1 MHQKMIQKQTQTQQ
15 LSLSQQRSLEVL
27 RMSEAQLQDAIKELC
42 EQNPFIE
49 YHQSKDLNEWIEE
62 GFVAP
67 VSWKEDLY
75 RQLNTNEETF
85 DPTICSF
92 IIETLNEK
100 GMFMDSEEESI
111 AYLNCSEDRWK
122 GSLKQVQSLDPA
134 GIAARNQSEC
144 IILQLDRK
152 KETFASHL
160 LKKYGQGKELLSWKE
175 IARRE
180 GATLKEIEEALD
192 KIRACSLYPNLQE
205 ATEKEEILI
214 PDFTIHVEGAD
225 VYIEPIQQGQ
235 LQILNIPKENKNLK
249 SYFQE
254 AHFFMDAMNKRNR
267 TLLILANEIIS
278 IQKNHFLFH
287 DELEPCTLQDIA
299 QKSGFHESTVSRTLS
314 NKYYQFEGNI
324 YPIKGLFVS
333 KTKGGTSQ
341 DSILK
346 AIQTLIEQE
355 DPHKPF
361 SDQQLCDQLE
371 ELGLYVSRRA
381 INKYRKILGIES
393 ASKRGSV
400 NIFV

>member
-62 GFVAP
+62 GFAAP

-393 ASKRGSV
+393 ASKRRK
-400 NIFV
+400 

>member
-62 GFVAP
+62 GFAAP

-324 YPIKGLFVS
+324 YPIKGLYVS

-393 ASKRGSV
+393 ASKRRK
-400 NIFV
+400 

>member
-27 RMSEAQLQDAIKELC
+27 RMSEAQLQNAIKELC
-42 EQNPFIE
+42 EQNPFVE
-49 YHQSKDLNEWIEE
+49 YHQNKDLNEWIEV
-62 GFVAP
+62 GFAAP

-75 RQLNTNEETF
+75 RQLNTNGKIFE
-85 DPTICSF
+85 PTICSF

-100 GMFMDSEEESI
+100 GMFVDSEEESI
-111 AYLNCSEDRWK
+111 AYLNCSKERWK
-122 GSLKQVQSLDPA
+122 AALEQVQSLDPA
-134 GIAARNQSEC
+134 GIGARNQSEC

-160 LKKYGQGKELLSWKE
+160 LKKYGKEKEPLSWKE
-175 IARRE
+175 IARKE
-180 GATLKEIEEALD
+180 GVNQKRIEEALD
-192 KIRACSLYPNLQE
+192 LIRSCSLYPNLQE
-205 ATEKEEILI
+205 ASEKEEILI
-214 PDFTIHVEGAD
+214 PDFTIRVED
-225 VYIEPIQQGQ
+225 EEVYIEPIQQGQ
-235 LQILNIPKENKNLK
+235 LQILAVPKENKNLR

-267 TLLILANEIIS
+267 TLLVLANEIIS

-287 DELEPCTLQDIA
+287 DELEPCTLQNIA

-324 YPIKGLFVS
+324 YPLKGLFVS

-393 ASKRGSV
+393 ASKRRK
-400 NIFV
+400 

>member
-62 GFVAP
+62 GFAAP

-287 DELEPCTLQDIA
+287 DELELCTLQDIA

-393 ASKRGSV
+393 ASKRRK
-400 NIFV
+400 

>member
-381 INKYRKILGIES
+381 INKYRKILGTES
-393 ASKRGSV
+393 ASKRRK
-400 NIFV
+400 

>member
-27 RMSEAQLQDAIKELC
+27 RMSEAQLQEAIKELC
-42 EQNPFIE
+42 EQNPFVE
-49 YHQSKDLNEWIEE
+49 YHQNKDLNEWIEE
-62 GFVAP
+62 GFAAP

-75 RQLNTNEETF
+75 RQLNTNGKIF

-100 GMFMDSEEESI
+100 GMFVDSEEESI
-111 AYLNCSEDRWK
+111 AYLNCSKERWK
-122 GSLKQVQSLDPA
+122 AALEQVQSLDPA
-134 GIAARNQSEC
+134 GIGARNQSEC

-160 LKKYGQGKELLSWKE
+160 LKKYGKEKEPLSWKE
-175 IARRE
+175 IARKE
-180 GATLKEIEEALD
+180 GVNQKRIEEALD
-192 KIRACSLYPNLQE
+192 SIRSCSLYPNLQE
-205 ATEKEEILI
+205 ASEKEEILI
-214 PDFTIHVEGAD
+214 PDFTIRVED
-225 VYIEPIQQGQ
+225 EEVYIEPIQQGQ
-235 LQILNIPKENKNLK
+235 LQILAVPKENKNLR

-254 AHFFMDAMNKRNR
+254 AHFFVDAMNKLNR
-267 TLLILANEIIS
+267 TLLVLANEIIS

-324 YPIKGLFVS
+324 YPLKGLFVS

-393 ASKRGSV
+393 ASKRRK
-400 NIFV
+400 

>member
-27 RMSEAQLQDAIKELC
+27 RMSEAQLQEAIKELC
-42 EQNPFIE
+42 EQNPFVE
-49 YHQSKDLNEWIEE
+49 YHQNKDLNEWIEE
-62 GFVAP
+62 GFAAP

-75 RQLNTNEETF
+75 RQLNTNGKIF

-100 GMFMDSEEESI
+100 GMFVDSEEESI
-111 AYLNCSEDRWK
+111 AYLNCSKERWK
-122 GSLKQVQSLDPA
+122 AALEQVQSLDPA
-134 GIAARNQSEC
+134 GIGARNQSEC

-160 LKKYGQGKELLSWKE
+160 LKKYGKEKEPLSWKE
-175 IARRE
+175 IARKE
-180 GATLKEIEEALD
+180 GVNQKRIEEALD
-192 KIRACSLYPNLQE
+192 SIRSCSLYPNLQE
-205 ATEKEEILI
+205 ASEKEEILI
-214 PDFTIHVEGAD
+214 PDFTIRVED
-225 VYIEPIQQGQ
+225 EEVYIEPIQQGQ
-235 LQILNIPKENKNLK
+235 LQILAVPKENKNLR

-254 AHFFMDAMNKRNR
+254 AHFFVDAMNKRNR
-267 TLLILANEIIS
+267 TLLVLANEIIS

-324 YPIKGLFVS
+324 YPLKGLFVS

-393 ASKRGSV
+393 ASKRRK
-400 NIFV
+400 

>member
-27 RMSEAQLQDAIKELC
+27 RMSEAIKELC
-42 EQNPFIE
+42 EQNPFVE
-49 YHQSKDLNEWIEE
+49 YHQNKDLNESIEE
-62 GFVAP
+62 GFAAP

-75 RQLNTNEETF
+75 RQLNTNGKIF

-100 GMFMDSEEESI
+100 GMFVDSEEESI
-111 AYLNCSEDRWK
+111 AYLNCSKERWK
-122 GSLKQVQSLDPA
+122 AALEQVQSLDPA
-134 GIAARNQSEC
+134 GIGARNQSEC

-160 LKKYGQGKELLSWKE
+160 LKKYGKEKEPLSWKE
-175 IARRE
+175 IARKE
-180 GATLKEIEEALD
+180 GVNQKRIEEALD
-192 KIRACSLYPNLQE
+192 SIRSCSLYPNLQE
-205 ATEKEEILI
+205 ASEKEEILI
-214 PDFTIHVEGAD
+214 PDFTIRVED
-225 VYIEPIQQGQ
+225 EEVYIEPIQQGQ

-393 ASKRGSV
+393 ASKRRK
-400 NIFV
+400 

>member
-62 GFVAP
+62 GFAAP

-175 IARRE
+175 IARKE
-180 GATLKEIEEALD
+180 GVNQKRIEEALD
-192 KIRACSLYPNLQE
+192 SIRSCSLYPNLQE
-205 ATEKEEILI
+205 ASEKEEILI
-214 PDFTIHVEGAD
+214 PDFTIRVED
-225 VYIEPIQQGQ
+225 EEVYIEPIQQGQ
-235 LQILNIPKENKNLK
+235 LQILAVPKENKNLR

-254 AHFFMDAMNKRNR
+254 AHFFVDAMNKRNR
-267 TLLILANEIIS
+267 TLLVLANEIIS

-324 YPIKGLFVS
+324 YPLKGLFVS

-393 ASKRGSV
+393 ASKRRK
-400 NIFV
+400 

>member
-27 RMSEAQLQDAIKELC
+27 RMSEAQLQEAIKELC
-42 EQNPFIE
+42 EQNPFVE
-49 YHQSKDLNEWIEE
+49 YHQNKDLNEWIEE
-62 GFVAP
+62 GFAAP

-75 RQLNTNEETF
+75 RQLNTNGKIF

-100 GMFMDSEEESI
+100 GMFVDSEEESI
-111 AYLNCSEDRWK
+111 AYLNCSKERWK
-122 GSLKQVQSLDPA
+122 AALEQVQSLDPA
-134 GIAARNQSEC
+134 GIGARNQSEC

-160 LKKYGQGKELLSWKE
+160 LKKYGKEKEPLSWKE
-175 IARRE
+175 IARKE
-180 GATLKEIEEALD
+180 GVNQKRIEEALD
-192 KIRACSLYPNLQE
+192 SIRSCSLYPNLQE
-205 ATEKEEILI
+205 ASEKEEILI
-214 PDFTIHVEGAD
+214 PDFTIRVED
-225 VYIEPIQQGQ
+225 EEVYIEPIQQGQ

-393 ASKRGSV
+393 ASKRRK
-400 NIFV
+400 

>member
-27 RMSEAQLQDAIKELC
+27 RMSEAQLQEAIKELC
-42 EQNPFIE
+42 EQNPFVE
-49 YHQSKDLNEWIEE
+49 YHQNKDLNEWIEE
-62 GFVAP
+62 GFAAP

-75 RQLNTNEETF
+75 RQLNTNGKIF

-100 GMFMDSEEESI
+100 GMFVDSEEESI
-111 AYLNCSEDRWK
+111 AYLNCSKERWK
-122 GSLKQVQSLDPA
+122 AALEQVQSLDPA
-134 GIAARNQSEC
+134 GIGARNQSEC

-160 LKKYGQGKELLSWKE
+160 LKKYGKEKEPLSWKE
-175 IARRE
+175 IARKE
-180 GATLKEIEEALD
+180 GVNQKRIEEALD
-192 KIRACSLYPNLQE
+192 SIRSCSLYPNLQE
-205 ATEKEEILI
+205 ASEKEEILI
-214 PDFTIHVEGAD
+214 PDFTIRVED
-225 VYIEPIQQGQ
+225 EEVYIEPIQQGQ

-346 AIQTLIEQE
+346 EIQTLIEQE

-393 ASKRGSV
+393 ASKRRK
-400 NIFV
+400 

>member
-393 ASKRGSV
+393 ASKRRK
-400 NIFV
+400 

>member
-27 RMSEAQLQDAIKELC
+27 RMSESQLQDAIKELC

-62 GFVAP
+62 GFAAP

-393 ASKRGSV
+393 ASKRRK
-400 NIFV
+400 

>member
-62 GFVAP
+62 GFATP

-393 ASKRGSV
+393 ASKRRK
-400 NIFV
+400 

>member
-27 RMSEAQLQDAIKELC
+27 RMSEAQLQNAIKELC
-42 EQNPFIE
+42 EQNPFVE
-49 YHQSKDLNEWIEE
+49 YHQNKDLNEWIEE
-62 GFVAP
+62 GFAAP

-75 RQLNTNEETF
+75 RQLNTNGKIFE
-85 DPTICSF
+85 PTICSF

-100 GMFMDSEEESI
+100 GMFVDSEEESI
-111 AYLNCSEDRWK
+111 AYLNCSKERWK
-122 GSLKQVQSLDPA
+122 AALEQVQSLDPA
-134 GIAARNQSEC
+134 GIGARNQSEC

-160 LKKYGQGKELLSWKE
+160 LKKYGKEKEPLSWKE
-175 IARRE
+175 IARKE
-180 GATLKEIEEALD
+180 GVNQKRIEEALD
-192 KIRACSLYPNLQE
+192 LIRSCSLYPNLQE
-205 ATEKEEILI
+205 ASEKEEILI
-214 PDFTIHVEGAD
+214 PDFTIRVED
-225 VYIEPIQQGQ
+225 EEVYIEPIQQGQ
-235 LQILNIPKENKNLK
+235 LQILAVPKENKNLR

-267 TLLILANEIIS
+267 TLLVLANEIIS

-287 DELEPCTLQDIA
+287 DELEPCTLQNIA

-324 YPIKGLFVS
+324 YPLKGLFVS

-393 ASKRGSV
+393 ASKRRK
-400 NIFV
+400 

>member
-287 DELEPCTLQDIA
+287 DELEPCILQDIA

-393 ASKRGSV
+393 ASKRRK
-400 NIFV
+400 

>member
-27 RMSEAQLQDAIKELC
+27 RMSEAQLQEAIKELC
-42 EQNPFIE
+42 EQNPFVE
-49 YHQSKDLNEWIEE
+49 YHQNKDLNEWIEE
-62 GFVAP
+62 GFAAP

-75 RQLNTNEETF
+75 RQLNTNGKIF

-100 GMFMDSEEESI
+100 GMFVDSEEESI
-111 AYLNCSEDRWK
+111 AYLNCSKERWK
-122 GSLKQVQSLDPA
+122 AALEQVQSLDPA
-134 GIAARNQSEC
+134 GIGARNQSEC

-235 LQILNIPKENKNLK
+235 LQILNILKENKNLR

-254 AHFFMDAMNKRNR
+254 AHFFVDAMNKRNR
-267 TLLILANEIIS
+267 TLLVLANEIIS

-324 YPIKGLFVS
+324 YPLKGLFVS

-393 ASKRGSV
+393 ASKRRK
-400 NIFV
+400 

>member
-62 GFVAP
+62 GFAAP

-111 AYLNCSEDRWK
+111 AYLNCSKERWK
-122 GSLKQVQSLDPA
+122 AALEQVQSLDPA
-134 GIAARNQSEC
+134 GIGARNQSEC

-160 LKKYGQGKELLSWKE
+160 LKKYGKEKEPLSWKE
-175 IARRE
+175 IARKE
-180 GATLKEIEEALD
+180 GVNQKRIEEALD
-192 KIRACSLYPNLQE
+192 LIRSCSLYPNLQE
-205 ATEKEEILI
+205 ASEKEEILI
-214 PDFTIHVEGAD
+214 PDFTIRVED
-225 VYIEPIQQGQ
+225 EEVYIELIQQGQ
-235 LQILNIPKENKNLK
+235 LQILAVPKENKNLR

-254 AHFFMDAMNKRNR
+254 AHFFVDAMNKRNR
-267 TLLILANEIIS
+267 TLLVLANEIIS

-393 ASKRGSV
+393 ASKRRK
-400 NIFV
+400 

>member
-62 GFVAP
+62 GFAAP

-393 ASKRGSV
+393 VSKRRK
-400 NIFV
+400 

>member
-27 RMSEAQLQDAIKELC
+27 RMSEAQLQEAIKELC
-42 EQNPFIE
+42 EQNPFVE
-49 YHQSKDLNEWIEE
+49 YHQNKDLNEWIEE
-62 GFVAP
+62 GFAAP

-75 RQLNTNEETF
+75 RQLNTNGKIF

-100 GMFMDSEEESI
+100 GMFVDSEEESI
-111 AYLNCSEDRWK
+111 AYLNCSKERWK
-122 GSLKQVQSLDPA
+122 AALEQVQSLDPA
-134 GIAARNQSEC
+134 GIGARNQSEC

-160 LKKYGQGKELLSWKE
+160 LKKYGKEKEPLSWKE
-175 IARRE
+175 IAR
-180 GATLKEIEEALD
+180 KEEVNKKRIEEALD
-192 KIRACSLYPNLQE
+192 SIRSCSLYPNLQE
-205 ATEKEEILI
+205 ASEKEEILI
-214 PDFTIHVEGAD
+214 PDFTIRVED
-225 VYIEPIQQGQ
+225 EEVYIEPIQQGQ
-235 LQILNIPKENKNLK
+235 LQILAVPKENKNLR

-254 AHFFMDAMNKRNR
+254 AHFFVDAMNKRNR
-267 TLLILANEIIS
+267 TLLVLANEIIS

-324 YPIKGLFVS
+324 YPLKGLFVS

-393 ASKRGSV
+393 ASKRRK
-400 NIFV
+400 

>member
-62 GFVAP
+62 GFAAP

-381 INKYRKILGIES
+381 INKYR
-393 ASKRGSV
+393 
-400 NIFV
+400 

>member
-27 RMSEAQLQDAIKELC
+27 RMSEAQLQEAIKELC
-42 EQNPFIE
+42 EQNPFVE
-49 YHQSKDLNEWIEE
+49 YHQNKDLNEWIEE
-62 GFVAP
+62 GFAAP

-75 RQLNTNEETF
+75 RQLNTNGKIF

-100 GMFMDSEEESI
+100 GMFVDSEEESI
-111 AYLNCSEDRWK
+111 AYLNCSKERWK
-122 GSLKQVQSLDPA
+122 AALEQVQSLDPA
-134 GIAARNQSEC
+134 GIGARNQSEC

-235 LQILNIPKENKNLK
+235 LQILNIPKENKNLR

-254 AHFFMDAMNKRNR
+254 AHFFVDAMNKRNR
-267 TLLILANEIIS
+267 TLLVLANEIIS

-324 YPIKGLFVS
+324 YPLKGLFVS

-393 ASKRGSV
+393 ASKRRK
-400 NIFV
+400 

>member
-27 RMSEAQLQDAIKELC
+27 RMSEAQLQEAIKELC

-62 GFVAP
+62 GFAAP

-75 RQLNTNEETF
+75 RQLNTNGKIF

-100 GMFMDSEEESI
+100 GMFVDSEEESI
-111 AYLNCSEDRWK
+111 AYLNCSKERWK
-122 GSLKQVQSLDPA
+122 AALEQVQSLDPA
-134 GIAARNQSEC
+134 GIGARNQSEC

-160 LKKYGQGKELLSWKE
+160 LKKYGKEKEPRSWKE
-175 IARRE
+175 IARKE
-180 GATLKEIEEALD
+180 GVNQKRIEEALD
-192 KIRACSLYPNLQE
+192 SIRSCSLYPNLQE
-205 ATEKEEILI
+205 ASEKEEILI
-214 PDFTIHVEGAD
+214 PDFTIRVED
-225 VYIEPIQQGQ
+225 EEVYIEPIQQGQ
-235 LQILNIPKENKNLK
+235 LQILAVPKENKNLR

-254 AHFFMDAMNKRNR
+254 AHFFVDAMNKRNR
-267 TLLILANEIIS
+267 TLLVLANEIIS

-324 YPIKGLFVS
+324 YPLKGLFVS

-361 SDQQLCDQLE
+361 SDQ
-371 ELGLYVSRRA
+371 
-381 INKYRKILGIES
+381 
-393 ASKRGSV
+393 
-400 NIFV
+400 

>member
-27 RMSEAQLQDAIKELC
+27 RMSEAQLQEAIKELC
-42 EQNPFIE
+42 EQNPFVE
-49 YHQSKDLNEWIEE
+49 YHQNKDLNEWIEE
-62 GFVAP
+62 GFAAP

-75 RQLNTNEETF
+75 RQLNTNGKIF

-100 GMFMDSEEESI
+100 GMFVDSEEESI
-111 AYLNCSEDRWK
+111 AYLNCSKERWK
-122 GSLKQVQSLDPA
+122 AALEQVQSLDPA
-134 GIAARNQSEC
+134 GIGARNQSEC

-175 IARRE
+175 IARKE
-180 GATLKEIEEALD
+180 GVNQKRIEEALD
-192 KIRACSLYPNLQE
+192 SIRSCSLYPNLQE
-205 ATEKEEILI
+205 ASEKEEILI
-214 PDFTIHVEGAD
+214 PDFTIRVED
-225 VYIEPIQQGQ
+225 EEVYIEPIQQGQ
-235 LQILNIPKENKNLK
+235 LQILAVPKENKNLR

-254 AHFFMDAMNKRNR
+254 AHFFVDAMNKRNR
-267 TLLILANEIIS
+267 TLLVLANEIIS

-324 YPIKGLFVS
+324 YPLKGLFVS

-393 ASKRGSV
+393 ASKRRK
-400 NIFV
+400 

>member
-62 GFVAP
+62 GFAAP

-381 INKYRKILGIES
+381 LNKYRKILGIES
-393 ASKRGSV
+393 ASKRRK
-400 NIFV
+400 

>member
-1 MHQKMIQKQTQTQQ
+1 
-15 LSLSQQRSLEVL
+15 
-27 RMSEAQLQDAIKELC
+27 
-42 EQNPFIE
+42 
-49 YHQSKDLNEWIEE
+49 
-62 GFVAP
+62 
-67 VSWKEDLY
+67 
-75 RQLNTNEETF
+75 
-85 DPTICSF
+85 
-92 IIETLNEK
+92 
-100 GMFMDSEEESI
+100 MDSEEESI

-393 ASKRGSV
+393 ASKRRK
-400 NIFV
+400 

>member
-27 RMSEAQLQDAIKELC
+27 RMSEAQLQEAIKELC

-62 GFVAP
+62 GFAAP

-160 LKKYGQGKELLSWKE
+160 LKKYGKEKEPLSWKE
-175 IARRE
+175 IARKE
-180 GATLKEIEEALD
+180 GVNQKRIEEALD
-192 KIRACSLYPNLQE
+192 SIRSCSLYPNLQE
-205 ATEKEEILI
+205 ASEKEEILI
-214 PDFTIHVEGAD
+214 PDFTIRVED
-225 VYIEPIQQGQ
+225 EEVYIEPIQQGQ
-235 LQILNIPKENKNLK
+235 LQILAVPKENKNLR

-254 AHFFMDAMNKRNR
+254 AHFFVDAMNKRNR

-393 ASKRGSV
+393 ASKRRK
-400 NIFV
+400 

>member
-62 GFVAP
+62 GFAAP

-324 YPIKGLFVS
+324 YPLKGLFVS

-393 ASKRGSV
+393 ASKRRK
-400 NIFV
+400 

>member
-27 RMSEAQLQDAIKELC
+27 RMSEAQLQEAIKELC
-42 EQNPFIE
+42 EQNPFVE
-49 YHQSKDLNEWIEE
+49 YHQNKDLNEWIEE
-62 GFVAP
+62 GFAAP

-75 RQLNTNEETF
+75 RQLNTNGKIF

-175 IARRE
+175 IARKE
-180 GATLKEIEEALD
+180 GVNQKRIEEALD
-192 KIRACSLYPNLQE
+192 SIRSCSLYPNLQE
-205 ATEKEEILI
+205 ASEKEEILI
-214 PDFTIHVEGAD
+214 PDFTIRVED
-225 VYIEPIQQGQ
+225 EEVYIEPIQQGQ
-235 LQILNIPKENKNLK
+235 LQILAVPKENKNLR

-254 AHFFMDAMNKRNR
+254 AHFFVDAMNKRNR
-267 TLLILANEIIS
+267 TLLVLANEIIS

-324 YPIKGLFVS
+324 YPLKGLFVS

-393 ASKRGSV
+393 ASKRRK
-400 NIFV
+400 

>member
-287 DELEPCTLQDIA
+287 DELEPCTL
-299 QKSGFHESTVSRTLS
+299 
-314 NKYYQFEGNI
+314 
-324 YPIKGLFVS
+324 
-333 KTKGGTSQ
+333 
-341 DSILK
+341 
-346 AIQTLIEQE
+346 
-355 DPHKPF
+355 
-361 SDQQLCDQLE
+361 
-371 ELGLYVSRRA
+371 
-381 INKYRKILGIES
+381 
-393 ASKRGSV
+393 
-400 NIFV
+400 

>member
-1 MHQKMIQKQTQTQQ
+1 M
-15 LSLSQQRSLEVL
+15 
-27 RMSEAQLQDAIKELC
+27 
-42 EQNPFIE
+42 
-49 YHQSKDLNEWIEE
+49 
-62 GFVAP
+62 
-67 VSWKEDLY
+67 
-75 RQLNTNEETF
+75 
-85 DPTICSF
+85 
-92 IIETLNEK
+92 
-100 GMFMDSEEESI
+100 
-111 AYLNCSEDRWK
+111 
-122 GSLKQVQSLDPA
+122 
-134 GIAARNQSEC
+134 
-144 IILQLDRK
+144 
-152 KETFASHL
+152 
-160 LKKYGQGKELLSWKE
+160 
-175 IARRE
+175 
-180 GATLKEIEEALD
+180 
-192 KIRACSLYPNLQE
+192 QE

-393 ASKRGSV
+393 ASKRRK
-400 NIFV
+400 

>member
-62 GFVAP
+62 GFATP

-175 IARRE
+175 IARKE
-180 GATLKEIEEALD
+180 GVNQKRIEEALD
-192 KIRACSLYPNLQE
+192 SIRSCSLYPNLQE
-205 ATEKEEILI
+205 ASEKEEILI
-214 PDFTIHVEGAD
+214 PDFTIRVED
-225 VYIEPIQQGQ
+225 EEVYIEPIQQGQ
-235 LQILNIPKENKNLK
+235 LQILAVPKENKNLR

-254 AHFFMDAMNKRNR
+254 AHFFVDAMNKRNR
-267 TLLILANEIIS
+267 TLLVLANEIIS

-324 YPIKGLFVS
+324 YPLKGLFVS

-393 ASKRGSV
+393 ASKRRK
-400 NIFV
+400 